1 MISWDPAHGI
11 RRRPTL
17 PGRFQPS
24 TISVLRLNFCVRD
37 GNRWVPQAIVTGN
50 SRGECLLLPRFL
62 AIRSATNGLPS
73 VSAQIRAFRVPL
85 CCAATL
91 LSAPSKP
98 HRLKIWFPLTKILPP
113 LYSKLLCFLTNHWPL
128 DQALDRLV
136 SSSSI
141 RYRTFT
147 DDLSTL
153 SSSRGLTCLKQWQFY
168 SPGGL
173 HA

>member
-1 MISWDPAHGI
+1 MFGMGTGGS
-11 RRRPTL
+11 
-17 PGRFQPS
+17 
-24 TISVLRLNFCVRD
+24 LRLLSPETRGASAFCCRL
-37 GNRWVPQAIVTGN
+37 
-50 SRGECLLLPRFL
+50 SRSVGSAKQRPPDFPFL
-62 AIRSATNGLPS
+62 CVASG
-73 VSAQIRAFRVPL
+73 
-85 CCAATL
+85 

-173 HA
+173 HAYMPSAFIPSALRFPAVPLA